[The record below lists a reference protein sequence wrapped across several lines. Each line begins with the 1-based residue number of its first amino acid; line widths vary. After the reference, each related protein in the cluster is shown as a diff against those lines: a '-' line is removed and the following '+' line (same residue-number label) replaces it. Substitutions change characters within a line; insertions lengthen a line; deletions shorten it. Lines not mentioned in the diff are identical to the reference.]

1 MSITEDGSATDQ
13 AQVVEEIKKKTL
25 NLQTQQT
32 LAMDYLNDIEAALES
47 WHSDAELNHGGSISV
62 LDNLEEEEQERAVQE
77 LIQIDRSI
85 GKLVLL
91 IEKLDLQVDK
101 NERLL
106 HKATLKIKS
115 ESLIK
120 LCEEM
125 SADVSEQNKQAIKL
139 ESRLL

>member
-1 MSITEDGSATDQ
+1 M
-13 AQVVEEIKKKTL
+13 
-25 NLQTQQT
+25 QTQQT
-32 LAMDYLNDIEAALES
+32 LAMEYLTDIEAALET
-47 WHSDAELNHGGSISV
+47 WHSDTELNNGGSISV
-62 LDNLEEEEQERAVQE
+62 LNNLEEEDQERAVQE
-77 LIQIDRSI
+77 LIQIDRSF

-125 SADVSEQNKQAIKL
+125 FTDVREQNKQAVKL
-139 ESRLL
+139 EARLL

>member
-47 WHSDAELNHGGSISV
+47 WHSDAELNHGGSTSV